1 MANMGQRIKH
11 ECGIALLRLRKP
23 LQYYIDKYKTKS
35 YGVNKMF
42 LLMHKQRNRGQDGA
56 GVACVKLNTPPGERY
71 ISRYRSVERDSIQDI
86 FKKINKKLMKAD
98 KIGGENVKNE
108 EWLKSN
114 VGFTGELWLGHLRY
128 GTFGKNSI
136 QNCAP
141 SLRQNNW
148 KSKNLILAGNFNMTN
163 LDDLFGVL
171 IDLGQSPKE
180 KSDTVTILEK
190 IGHFLDEEN
199 NRIYN
204 KYFDK
209 YSKKEISSKIEEEIN
224 LTNVLEN
231 SFKDFDGGYA
241 LSGLVGHGSAFI
253 ARDPSGIRPLYYYV
267 NDEIIVSASERPP
280 IKTAFGCDF
289 SEIKEVEPGHSLI
302 INKDGSFS
310 LEKFIDPK
318 EKKSCSFERV
328 YFSRGNDPEI
338 YKERKTLGKYLIPQV
353 LDAIDSNLRDTIFSY
368 IPNTSETCF
377 LGMMDGL
384 KDYLINKKQRVVID
398 NKPHDGSIRD
408 LLSFKVRIEK
418 LVSKDVKMRT
428 FITDDDNRNELVSN
442 VYDTTHGVVNP
453 NKDTVVIIDD
463 SIVRGTT
470 LEKSIL
476 TLLSSLNAKKIVFIS
491 SSPQIRYPDC
501 YGIDM
506 SKMNQFVAFRG
517 LIRLLKINKMD
528 SKIKNIYD
536 KCKKSFLEEH
546 PKNHVKELYDLF
558 SYEDLSDSITQI
570 VKPKSLKSEFK
581 VIYQTIENLNK
592 ACPNHLGD
600 WYFTGNYPTSGGNKV
615 ANRSFMNYVDGI
627 NGRAY

>member
-1 MANMGQRIKH
+1 
-11 ECGIALLRLRKP
+11 
-23 LQYYIDKYKTKS
+23 
-35 YGVNKMF
+35 
-42 LLMHKQRNRGQDGA
+42 
-56 GVACVKLNTPPGERY
+56 
-71 ISRYRSVERDSIQDI
+71 
-86 FKKINKKLMKAD
+86 
-98 KIGGENVKNE
+98 
-108 EWLKSN
+108 
-114 VGFTGELWLGHLRY
+114 HLRY

-136 QNCAP
+136 QNCHP

-163 LDDLFGVL
+163 LDDLFGTL

-180 KSDTVTILEK
+180 KSDNVTLLEK

-209 YSKKEISSKIEEEIN
+209 YSKKEISLKIEDEIN

-241 LSGLVGHGSAFI
+241 LSGLVGHGSSFI
-253 ARDPSGIRPLYYYV
+253 ARDPSGIRPLYYYI
-267 NDEIIVSASERPP
+267 NDEIIVSTSERPP

-289 SEIKEVEPGHSLI
+289 SEIKELKPGHSLI

-310 LEKFIDPK
+310 LEKFIDSK
-318 EKKSCSFERV
+318 EKKSCSFERI

-338 YKERKTLGKYLIPQV
+338 YKERKTLGKYLIPQA

-384 KDYLINKKQRVVID
+384 KDYLINKKQRVIID
-398 NKPHDGSIRD
+398 NKPHEGSIKD

-442 VYDTTHGVVNP
+442 IYDTTHGVVNP

-528 SKIKNIYD
+528 SKIKYIYN

>member
-1 MANMGQRIKH
+1 MGQRIKH

-224 LTNVLEN
+224 LINVLEN

>member
-86 FKKINKKLMKAD
+86 FKKINKKLIKAD

-224 LTNVLEN
+224 LINVLEN

>member
-98 KIGGENVKNE
+98 KVGGENVKNE

-114 VGFTGELWLGHLRY
+114 VSFTGELWLGHLRY

-241 LSGLVGHGSAFI
+241 LSGLVGHGSSFI

-318 EKKSCSFERV
+318 EKKSCSFERI

-546 PKNHVKELYDLF
+546 PKNHIKELYDLF

-627 NGRAY
+627 KRRAY

>member
-98 KIGGENVKNE
+98 KVGGENVKNE

-224 LTNVLEN
+224 LINVLEN

-398 NKPHDGSIRD
+398 NKSYDGSIRD

-546 PKNHVKELYDLF
+546 PKNHIKELYDLF

-627 NGRAY
+627 KRRAY